1 MTATTVLSVAPV
13 IVPTS
18 DRGTELHVRV
28 TAPAVGDGLS
38 LIVFSH
44 GFGSSMSAY
53 APLVDHWAAHGFVVV
68 QPTHL
73 DSRTLAIPQDDPRV
87 PDMWRHRINDLTAI
101 LDHLDLFEA
110 ALPGLAGRLDR
121 DRIAVAGHSWGATT
135 ASALL
140 GARIVDADGR
150 PGPNMGDPRVRAG
163 VLLALAGHGQ
173 EDLTPWA
180 AEQLPSM
187 NPDFALMSTPALI
200 VYGDHDHSPM
210 TTREPDWWSDGYHQ
224 SPQEKAL
231 LVLHGAEHSLGGVSG
246 YGVTE
251 TTDENPEHVALVN
264 RAATAFL
271 RHALGLGDAPWK
283 DMLTTLTDDSPLGRL
298 TTK

>member
-1 MTATTVLSVAPV
+1 MTATAVLSVAPV

-231 LVLHGAEHSLGGVSG
+231 LVLHGAEHSLGGVPG
-246 YGVTE
+246 YEVTE